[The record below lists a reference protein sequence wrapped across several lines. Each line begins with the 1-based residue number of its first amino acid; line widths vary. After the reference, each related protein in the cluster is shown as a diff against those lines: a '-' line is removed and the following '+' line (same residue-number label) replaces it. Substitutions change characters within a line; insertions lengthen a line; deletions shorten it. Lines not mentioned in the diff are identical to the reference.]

1 LIPGFLGNTDA
12 SGRSGVVATV
22 GGTDI
27 LSEDVRKVTSQELQ
41 RQNYPPTLAP
51 FLMSRVLQQLVQAQE
66 IRYEADRMGLTA
78 SDQEVRDELQHG
90 MYRELFFPGGK
101 WIGQQQY
108 EQFLNNNN
116 VSVADFEHSVRD
128 QILQRKL
135 FTTVTADV
143 SVSPA
148 EIERAYRD

>member
-1 LIPGFLGNTDA
+1 
-12 SGRSGVVATV
+12 
-22 GGTDI
+22 
-27 LSEDVRKVTSQELQ
+27 

-148 EIERAYRD
+148 EIERAYRDKNTKVKFQYAVLSLDDVQKEIKPTDADLKAFYQANIARY